1 METQNIQMIV
11 APRTDQTT
19 AVTQD
24 WQQQLASLPGTRVVG
39 NTQERI
45 QISFTAAALTEAKQR
60 FGQSLL
66 FEELSPI
73 SFAD

>member
-19 AVTQD
+19 AEPQD
-24 WQQQLASLPGTRVVG
+24 WQQLASLPGTRVVG